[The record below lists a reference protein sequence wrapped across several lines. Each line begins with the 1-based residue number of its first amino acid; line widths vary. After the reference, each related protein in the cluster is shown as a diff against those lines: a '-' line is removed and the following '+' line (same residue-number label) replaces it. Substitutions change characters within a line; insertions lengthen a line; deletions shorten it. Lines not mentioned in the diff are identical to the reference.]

1 MGRETHATQPRDPEL
16 DKIDRMSGRLEPEH
30 RRPSSGKSWVR
41 FLSILSN
48 VLVRSRSPHLSRAK
62 NHAASVAIQACGSQ
76 AATTGSTICLVA
88 SDEAKFVKR

>member
-1 MGRETHATQPRDPEL
+1 MAGR
-16 DKIDRMSGRLEPEH
+16 MEPEAG
-30 RRPSSGKSWVR
+30 RPLSGK
-41 FLSILSN
+41 ILRPIPVHPVNGSGSGGP
-48 VLVRSRSPHLSRAK
+48 RPARPPHLSRAK